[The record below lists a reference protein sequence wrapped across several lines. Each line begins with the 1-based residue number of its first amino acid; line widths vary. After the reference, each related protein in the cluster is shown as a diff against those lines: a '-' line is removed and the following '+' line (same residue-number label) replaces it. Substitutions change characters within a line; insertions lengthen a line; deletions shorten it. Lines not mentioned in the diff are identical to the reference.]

1 MAGPGF
7 SVPFDSPLMRLPLV
21 NKNRKKVATSSEAV
35 IKDKIIAAPPKDKI
49 TKDKVNTDITIKDKI
64 YTAAPPKEKI
74 TIEKIVSGEK
84 VTIEKVVPAEKVGV
98 PPPAVS
104 VSMGLT

>member
-35 IKDKIIAAPPKDKI
+35 NKDKIIAAPQKDKIIKDKINVSSDYTGKDKI
-49 TKDKVNTDITIKDKI
+49 T
-64 YTAAPPKEKI
+64 TAHPKEKI
-74 TIEKIVSGEK
+74 TIEKIVSGDKMTMEK
-84 VTIEKVVPAEKVGV
+84 VIPAEKMAIPSPGV
-98 PPPAVS
+98 SYLVD
-104 VSMGLT
+104 